1 MATTLKSKIILCNG
15 IKLDR
20 NYTNVLSY
28 SENDMLTLCQNNMVS
43 YNDDYSFIRENGS
56 ILVEVPYS
64 TCLTCNYMAYQNKDY
79 SNKWFFA
86 FIDKVEYVSN
96 KSTRVYFT
104 IDAWSTW
111 FDVWT
116 LNRVFVHK
124 EHTLTDNFGENT
136 LPENL
141 ETGEYINVETPVSTA
156 IGSDISICVAT
167 SKHITQESGTYDF
180 TVSTPNGRLV
190 NGIYQGLEF
199 AIFSDYPN
207 WASGQKLKE
216 DAVNLYM
223 YLFGNTTGVSNNDI
237 IDIFMIP
244 TAIIGSNYN
253 EVVYQTDDG
262 TLPFKVKFL
271 TSTSSDVLLET
282 YLLKDNKNLAG
293 SYVPHNNKLLCYPY
307 RYLLASNGTGQD
319 VVYKWEDFVH
329 SNTDHITFKTN
340 GDLTPNCSIKLIPQ
354 NYKGIVNNI
363 EESLNYSKY
372 PTCSWIYDAYTNWM
386 TQNNVNNAFR
396 TIGGL
401 VKVGLGASSLIGGI
415 KGGVDA
421 VSSESYV
428 DYQSSMSDISSGG
441 SSIGGGLRTIASV
454 AMEQYQ
460 HQFDANQSRGNI
472 NAGDINF
479 SITKNEIQFYKMSIK
494 PEYARI
500 IDGIFNRFGYTV
512 NRFKLPNTI
521 GRKYWNYVEV
531 TNGERTVEGNIPQIY
546 LDIINKAFINGVT
559 IWHNHSNIG
568 NFELVNDIAPIE

>member
-1 MATTLKSKIILCNG
+1 MPTLKSKIILCNG

-28 SENDMLTLCQNNMVS
+28 GENDMLSLCQNNAVFS
-43 YNDDYSFIRENGS
+43 ASDYSFVRENGS
-56 ILVEVPYS
+56 ILMEVPYNTALS
-64 TCLTCNYMAYQNKDY
+64 CNYMAYQNKDY

-96 KSTRVYFT
+96 KSTRIMFT
-104 IDAWSTW
+104 VDSWSTW
-111 FDVWT
+111 YDAWT

-141 ETGEYINVETPVSTA
+141 ETGDYINVETPVSTA
-156 IGSDISICVAT
+156 IGLDISICVAS
-167 SKHITQESGTYDF
+167 SKHIDPDK
-180 TVSTPNGRLV
+180 TVSTPRGKLV

-207 WASGQKLKE
+207 WADGQKVKE
-216 DAVNLYM
+216 NAVYQYM
-223 YLFGNTTGVSNNDI
+223 QYFESSTGISADDI

-244 TAIIGSNYN
+244 TSIIGSNYT
-253 EVVYQTDDG
+253 EVEYQYSSGD
-262 TLPFKVKFL
+262 LPFKVKFL

-329 SNTDHITFKTN
+329 NSSDFITFKTN
-340 GDLTPNCSIKLIPQ
+340 GDLTPNCSIKCIPQ
-354 NYKGIVNNI
+354 NYKGITNNI
-363 EESLNYSKY
+363 EEAINYSKY

-386 TQNNVNNAFR
+386 TQNNINNAIR
-396 TIGGL
+396 TVVGL
-401 VKVGLGASSLIGGI
+401 VKVGLGAGSLIGGI
-415 KGGVDA
+415 KGGMDA
-421 VSSESYV
+421 VSMDSYV
-428 DYQSSMSDISSGG
+428 DYQSSLSDVSSGG
-441 SSIGGGLRTIASV
+441 SSIGGGLKSIANV

-460 HQFDANQSRGNI
+460 HSFDANQSRGNI
-472 NAGDINF
+472 NSGDINF
-479 SITKNEIQFYKMSIK
+479 SMTKNEIQFYKMSIK

-531 TNGERTVEGNIPQIY
+531 TNGERTVDGNIPQIY

-559 IWHNHSNIG
+559 IWHNHNNIG
-568 NFELVNDIAPIE
+568 NFELVNEIQPIE